1 MGKNFHFQTP
11 FHFLNFCNKYI
22 NLEEEDK
29 KVLEYF
35 IDKKAYHDNICLC
48 DFTSKFS
55 EILDSFKQILLIT
68 QGIDYQILKGKNE
81 YTIKEIKNSRAVE
94 SLEHNKKKKYNLSYN
109 FLMYF

>member
-35 IDKKAYHDNICLC
+35 VDKAIKGDMLCQAIINRFTAILKFEQNNTLDREKIILAQEYKKAI
-48 DFTSKFS
+48 F
-55 EILDSFKQILLIT
+55 
-68 QGIDYQILKGKNE
+68 NE
-81 YTIKEIKNSRAVE
+81 MDKVRNAR
-94 SLEHNKKKKYNLSYN
+94 
-109 FLMYF
+109 